1 MSITFWEILPQAARA
16 KAIRALCLCGTA
28 GLLVI
33 AQPAA
38 QASSGGNLEDS
49 TANRGSGFAA
59 SIRGTAGVADFDG
72 DSRADIAFARPR
84 GSVNGVYHYQIEVLL
99 SGQQRTTFEVESG
112 PDGGGLHISVRDIDG
127 DRDLDLVITTE
138 FSRKPVGVWINDG
151 HGGFTPGDVAIYP
164 DSIWQETEQAVERP
178 RPPQRV
184 DISCVMPGGG
194 CSAGPCSLPVPSLS
208 DPGARP
214 PSTSDGHASHLWN
227 LGRPLRAPPVL

>member
-1 MSITFWEILPQAARA
+1 MSIASWEILPRVGRA
-16 KAIRALCLCGTA
+16 KAIRALCLFGAA
-28 GLLVI
+28 GFFLI
-33 AQPAA
+33 PQPAA
-38 QASSGGNLEDS
+38 QALPGGKWDDAPAQSSVL
-49 TANRGSGFAA
+49 APA
-59 SIRGTAGVADFDG
+59 IRGTAGLADFDG
-72 DSRADIAFARPR
+72 DSRTDIAFARQR
-84 GSVNGVYHYQIEVLL
+84 GLVNGVYHYQIEVLL
-99 SGQQRTTFEVESG
+99 SAQPRTTFEVESG
-112 PDGGGLHISVRDIDG
+112 PAGGGLHISVKDIDG

-138 FSRKPVGVWINDG
+138 FGREPVGVWINDG

-214 PSTSDGHASHLWN
+214 PSTSDGHASHPWN